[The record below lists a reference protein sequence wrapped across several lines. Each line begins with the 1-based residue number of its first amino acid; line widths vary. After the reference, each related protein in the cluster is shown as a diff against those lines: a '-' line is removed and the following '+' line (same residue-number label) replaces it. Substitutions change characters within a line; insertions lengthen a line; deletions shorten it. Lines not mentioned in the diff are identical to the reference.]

1 MKFETKAIHAGQA
14 PDKSTGAVIVP
25 VYQTSTFAH
34 DDLGVHKGFDYSRSE
49 NPTRQALE
57 IALASLEEAT
67 YGLAFASGLA
77 ASTAVTHLLKPGDHI
92 IASEDVYGGT
102 YRLFESI
109 LKPLGISTTFVPVEE
124 LNNVERY
131 ININTRMLWI
141 ESPTNP
147 LLRIADIQ
155 RLSSKVKSQNITVIV
170 DNTFATPYLQTP
182 LLLGAD
188 IVVHSTTKYISGHSD
203 IVGGAVLTS
212 NEVLYEKIKFYQNA
226 AGAIQGPWDSWLIL
240 RGVKTLAL
248 RIQQHQKNA
257 RQVAAFLEKHPA
269 IEKVIYP
276 GLASH
281 PDHQT
286 AIKQMR
292 GFGGMISFTI
302 KGGREEVRTFLTSVR
317 LITLAESLGGVESL
331 VSYPAEMTH
340 ASIPHHERIKRGITD
355 NLIRLSVGIEDADDI
370 LKDIEQ
376 ALNKAAN
383 TAPKS
388 AAASH

>member
-155 RLSSKVKSQNITVIV
+155 RLSSKVKSQNITVVV